1 MFNVKYMIRMYVVAI
16 TSAAAGTGPFVSDW
30 EFQ

>member
-1 MFNVKYMIRMYVVAI
+1 MFKYMIGIYIVTI

-30 EFQ
+30 ESQ

>member
-1 MFNVKYMIRMYVVAI
+1 MVMVSIIGIYVLVTI

-30 EFQ
+30 ESQ